1 MCWVRGFV
9 GRSTRYAD
17 CIWPRRDYTQRRIA
31 QSKNRSKVSFLS
43 PQVTPPEDSW
53 DTLRE
58 WRMQRYGEKL
68 KIGFAVAVR
77 LITLVVGLAGVALLI
92 AEPSSRT
99 LVLIAILWAVGV
111 PLAAIG
117 YVRKMD
123 RMAARVPIS
132 PASTNPTTA
141 VDIGASERR

>member
-1 MCWVRGFV
+1 M
-9 GRSTRYAD
+9 
-17 CIWPRRDYTQRRIA
+17 I
-31 QSKNRSKVSFLS
+31 FLS

-77 LITLVVGLAGVALLI
+77 LISLVVGLAGAALLI
-92 AEPSSRT
+92 AEPSART
-99 LVLIAILWAVGV
+99 LVLIFVLWAIGV

-132 PASTNPTTA
+132 PASSNPTTA
-141 VDIGASERR
+141 VDIGAGGRH